1 MTKSKKN
8 SNSSSS
14 RKSKKRYRK
23 QWFCFGTMTVFS
35 NHKRTAEKYLN
46 QLAAAGIPPKHIE
59 IYQGKGQSYNTYNLK
74 TGSKTTRGGYSR
86 VNICYFAEKR
96 ILYSTY

>member
-1 MTKSKKN
+1 MTKTIKN
-8 SNSSSS
+8 RNSSNS

-59 IYQGKGQSYNTYNLK
+59 IYQGKGQSFNTYNLK
-74 TGSKTTRGGYSR
+74 THTKRTRGGYSR